1 LDKFET
7 VLFCLMETVTIYHN
21 PRCTKSRQTLALL
34 RDNNIEPKIVEYL
47 KNPPNE
53 RTIADV
59 VKKLGIPAAQLVR
72 EKEYAQLNLP
82 ETDDET
88 ELIARMAAHP
98 QIIQRPIVVRGS
110 NARIGRPPEEVLEIL

>member
-1 LDKFET
+1 
-7 VLFCLMETVTIYHN
+7 METVTIYHN